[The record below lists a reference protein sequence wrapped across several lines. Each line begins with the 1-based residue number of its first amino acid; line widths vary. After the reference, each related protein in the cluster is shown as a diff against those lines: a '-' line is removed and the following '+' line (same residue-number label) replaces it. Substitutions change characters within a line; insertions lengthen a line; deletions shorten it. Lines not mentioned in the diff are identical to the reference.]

1 MCWLVELALHLQED
15 STVVQ
20 TAVLPMLVVA
30 VAQLIFVLTDL
41 LKLNV
46 FLLPV
51 VAVAVAVVVAKVQ
64 SVHQDLVVL
73 AVTVAVMP
81 VSMVAIHQLQVVL
94 QVVVKEETSVL

>member
-1 MCWLVELALHLQED
+1 
-15 STVVQ
+15 
-20 TAVLPMLVVA
+20 MLVVA